1 MIVFGP
7 IMKMLADHGWT
18 SYRLRK
24 EKVLPEGTLSRLRTG
39 QPVTT
44 ATIDTVCRLCH
55 CQPGDILSY
64 VPDQT
69 EKEQE

>member
-1 MIVFGP
+1 MIVFVP